1 MHIQKQSLINTKLF
15 IGAVAIL
22 LLGYV
27 LMALVSIESVRMT
40 LSPIIIVFGFVL
52 VVMSIVIPSK
62 K

>member
-52 VVMSIVIPSK
+52 VVMSIIIPSK